1 MALFISTFTNRLD
14 RKGRVSV
21 PAPFRAALGERA
33 PLGVVLFR
41 AHRHPCLEGFE
52 WDRMEEISRRLEH
65 FDLFSDEQ
73 DDLATTIFGDSVHLQ
88 FDGEGRVMLP
98 QDLIAHAN
106 LGEQVTFVGL
116 GKKFQIWSP
125 ASFSERKKA
134 AQETVRER
142 RLTVPAGK
150 GVNDGR

>member
-1 MALFISTFTNRLD
+1 
-14 RKGRVSV
+14 
-21 PAPFRAALGERA
+21 
-33 PLGVVLFR
+33 
-41 AHRHPCLEGFE
+41 
-52 WDRMEEISRRLEH
+52 MEEISRRLEH